1 MLPRGLLRQL
11 PQQAHVEQAV
21 APSDRQDLVATTRY
35 LALSP

>member
-21 APSDRQDLVATTRY
+21 APSDRPGPSGY
-35 LALSP
+35 H